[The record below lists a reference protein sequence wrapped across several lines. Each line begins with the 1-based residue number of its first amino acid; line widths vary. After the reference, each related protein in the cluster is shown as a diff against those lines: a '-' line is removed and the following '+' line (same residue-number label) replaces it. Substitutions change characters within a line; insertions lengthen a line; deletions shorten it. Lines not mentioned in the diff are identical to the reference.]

1 LFGCQTKEKAD
12 EKLEVFKRL
21 RPNQYRR
28 YLDNGMQDVL
38 NYLEENDKMS
48 KEEKLTVKRDIKESR
63 GISGVYE
70 ENYK

>member
-1 LFGCQTKEKAD
+1 M
-12 EKLEVFKRL
+12 FKRL
-21 RPNQYRR
+21 RPNQYQW

-38 NYLEENDKMS
+38 NYLEVNDKMS

-70 ENYK
+70 ENYKV